1 MWTDSAFG
9 EVEGGQNAA
18 RDAAFWLV
26 ERSHI
31 GPATPNQKNLKAN
44 SKNHY
49 KTIQREKIRE
59 IDENNEKSAVL
70 VSPGFSDFGI
80 FFWKSNRS
88 DVSRRGQKLW

>member
-1 MWTDSAFG
+1 MRPEMRRSDWSSA
-9 EVEGGQNAA
+9 
-18 RDAAFWLV
+18 
-26 ERSHI
+26 HI
-31 GPATPNQKNLKAN
+31 SGRPRQTKKISRLIPKITRKPF
-44 SKNHY
+44 KE
-49 KTIQREKIRE
+49 KKIRE